1 MPNITTNHAITY
13 TNVIGDE
20 LLLNIGAKFKR
31 EFVISH
37 AKLQNCYGNLPYV
50 RLSVKMATKF

>member
-13 TNVIGDE
+13 TNITGDE
-20 LLLNIGAKFKR
+20 LLLHFGAKFQR

-37 AKLQNCYGNLPYV
+37 AKLQNCHGNLPYV